1 MGPTD
6 PASAVST
13 QSADDQA
20 SKSMPSTDD
29 PEALVDW
36 ARSEAAKDASVA
48 QPQSA
53 DADSSASAEAI
64 ILTKAQTKEL
74 VDGIKDGSIVP
85 GSLASTSDIAQ
96 LFDINNELDALGSQ
110 LSSKGSADF
119 ADSYGEI
126 VDAFSGI
133 GDLIPDKFKG
143 LYETL
148 VKLTSKANLKAY
160 AKALPYLAKSK
171 RGFNL
176 FEISDSGKVNVKT
189 VTDEGFGDPFNH
201 GLRIFCDTDDYMVIG
216 TANPFYGTQLWRVR
230 NTQFAVNVSA
240 TKGGTASA
248 NAERAA
254 KGDTV
259 TLTATA
265 DKGYHFKEWKVLK
278 GDITIADNA
287 FTMPDGSV
295 SVQAVF
301 EADAPVEPSNPGTN
315 TKPAADKTTKQ
326 DSTANTGAP
335 IAAIVIAGATALLL
349 GAAIMLKKKQA

>member
-1 MGPTD
+1 M
-6 PASAVST
+6 
-13 QSADDQA
+13 
-20 SKSMPSTDD
+20 
-29 PEALVDW
+29 
-36 ARSEAAKDASVA
+36 
-48 QPQSA
+48 
-53 DADSSASAEAI
+53 
-64 ILTKAQTKEL
+64 
-74 VDGIKDGSIVP
+74 
-85 GSLASTSDIAQ
+85 
-96 LFDINNELDALGSQ
+96 
-110 LSSKGSADF
+110 
-119 ADSYGEI
+119 
-126 VDAFSGI
+126 
-133 GDLIPDKFKG
+133 
-143 LYETL
+143 
-148 VKLTSKANLKAY
+148 
-160 AKALPYLAKSK
+160 
-171 RGFNL
+171 
-176 FEISDSGKVNVKT
+176 
-189 VTDEGFGDPFNH
+189 
-201 GLRIFCDTDDYMVIG
+201 
-216 TANPFYGTQLWRVR
+216 
-230 NTQFAVNVSA
+230 NVSA